1 MKYTFE
7 LSGLPVTLWGDVH
20 ARDVIIRP
28 VGRHDTALLAGEVD
42 ETARLCGHDRFCLAF
57 LQVSDWNRDLAPW
70 TSPPVFG
77 DEGFGDGAPR
87 TLDLIGRGLI
97 PLLDADFPAPA
108 PRRYLIAGYSLAG
121 LFALWAATASD
132 RFIGAAG
139 VSPSLWFPG
148 WADYASAH
156 RFHAASVYLS
166 LGDREEKTRNPV
178 MARVGDAVRAQ
189 YAALAASGKDCAL
202 EWNPGG
208 HFRDSDKRTARGSAW
223 LLTHL
228 KGDNTI

>member
-87 TLDLIGRGLI
+87 W
-97 PLLDADFPAPA
+97 
-108 PRRYLIAGYSLAG
+108 RR
-121 LFALWAATASD
+121 
-132 RFIGAAG
+132 
-139 VSPSLWFPG
+139 
-148 WADYASAH
+148 
-156 RFHAASVYLS
+156 
-166 LGDREEKTRNPV
+166 PV
-178 MARVGDAVRAQ
+178 
-189 YAALAASGKDCAL
+189 
-202 EWNPGG
+202 
-208 HFRDSDKRTARGSAW
+208 RTARWSGTRAVISA
-223 LLTHL
+223 TATSAPRAGARGCSH
-228 KGDNTI
+228 T